1 MNSWNFIKLR
11 HGLKSVYWIV
21 LIGFYIWINI
31 EKHCKFN
38 QHCYNTRKSAKLWY
52 LVRSSIQCRFSLKCQ
67 WSLTRFTFIIVLFCY
82 LLFCRRVRYRPI
94 MNMITFVCKLVR
106 IIKMI
111 ITLIYVCYHN
121 LLEVRAWKISYSWF
135 IMK

>member
-1 MNSWNFIKLR
+1 MRFYRIPTRFKKCL
-11 HGLKSVYWIV
+11 LLIA
-21 LIGFYIWINI
+21 LIGFYIWTNI
-31 EKHCKFN
+31 EKNCLLY
-38 QHCYNTRKSAKLWY
+38 QHYYNTRKSAKLWY

-121 LLEVRAWKISYSWF
+121 LLEVRTWKISYSWF
-135 IMK
+135 IM

>member
-1 MNSWNFIKLR
+1 MSR
-11 HGLKSVYWIV
+11 
-21 LIGFYIWINI
+21 FYIWINI
-31 EKHCKFN
+31 EKHSKFYK
-38 QHCYNTRKSAKLWY
+38 HYYNIRKSVKRWF
-52 LVRSSIQCRFSLKCQ
+52 LVLSSIQCRFSLKCQ

-121 LLEVRAWKISYSWF
+121 LLEVRALKISYSWF
-135 IMK
+135 IMKQQDNGIDESKYVLSKNFL